1 MFSAKSLSEDQVS
14 QIHAWAEEGDD
25 LAALQKKINEEL
37 EVKVTYMETRFL
49 VDDLKVE
56 IKSPE
61 PEPEPDSE
69 ETVEDELAGTLPL
82 QGDPNAVT
90 VSIAKVQRPGT
101 MISGTA
107 MFGGVETVEWWMDNM
122 GQLGMSP
129 SNPEFKPTQQQQQ
142 AFQMELQAAA
152 SREGL

>member
-107 MFGGVETVEWWMDNM
+107 MFGGVDNM